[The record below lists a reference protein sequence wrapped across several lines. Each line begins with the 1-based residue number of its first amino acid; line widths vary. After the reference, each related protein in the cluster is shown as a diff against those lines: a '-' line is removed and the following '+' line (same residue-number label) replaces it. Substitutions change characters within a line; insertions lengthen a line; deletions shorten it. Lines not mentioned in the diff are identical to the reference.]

1 MKRHYSPLTEFEKSQ
16 INRLYSN
23 GESITEIAN
32 MLNRNRTTVSY
43 YLKKV
48 ESSECTYK
56 KTGRPPKVNDQLIS
70 KILDPV
76 LKDRHL
82 SLRDAKS
89 LLTTP
94 RQNSRE
100 YQLSF
105 SPEQEPISPL
115 TLQDPYPICDP
126 PIIESISYET
136 VRKIWHNSGLRY
148 LKPCAMPNLT
158 ESQITQRY
166 DFALSVLNGISTTGT
181 LPPIVFTDESMFT
194 RDLSTG
200 KIWRMRGEI
209 IENEKNIHEKYS
221 LSVMVWG
228 GIAFGTKTP
237 LIRIDGSLNSE
248 KYVRMIIENGVPQ
261 FLENR
266 FGKNYLFMQDGASCH
281 RSKFTTN
288 VLISHMPILSKW
300 PKNSPDLNPIEMV
313 WGIIKKK
320 IKGRSF
326 GDKDE
331 LFLACQQ
338 EWNNIPISTI
348 NRLVQSFI
356 PRLKVCA
363 ELKGK
368 CLNGHWGQVK
378 KVQDATI

>member
-48 ESSECTYK
+48 ESPECTYK

-115 TLQDPYPICDP
+115 TLQDPYP
-126 PIIESISYET
+126 
-136 VRKIWHNSGLRY
+136 
-148 LKPCAMPNLT
+148 M
-158 ESQITQRY
+158 
-166 DFALSVLNGISTTGT
+166 
-181 LPPIVFTDESMFT
+181 
-194 RDLSTG
+194 
-200 KIWRMRGEI
+200 
-209 IENEKNIHEKYS
+209 
-221 LSVMVWG
+221 
-228 GIAFGTKTP
+228 
-237 LIRIDGSLNSE
+237 
-248 KYVRMIIENGVPQ
+248 
-261 FLENR
+261 
-266 FGKNYLFMQDGASCH
+266 
-281 RSKFTTN
+281 
-288 VLISHMPILSKW
+288 
-300 PKNSPDLNPIEMV
+300 
-313 WGIIKKK
+313 
-320 IKGRSF
+320 
-326 GDKDE
+326 
-331 LFLACQQ
+331 
-338 EWNNIPISTI
+338 
-348 NRLVQSFI
+348 
-356 PRLKVCA
+356 
-363 ELKGK
+363 
-368 CLNGHWGQVK
+368 
-378 KVQDATI
+378 